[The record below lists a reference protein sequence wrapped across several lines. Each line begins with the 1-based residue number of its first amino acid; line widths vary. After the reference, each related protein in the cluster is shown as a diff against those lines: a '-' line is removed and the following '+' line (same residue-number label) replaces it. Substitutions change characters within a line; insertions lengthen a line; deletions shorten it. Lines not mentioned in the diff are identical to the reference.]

1 MLVLVAW
8 LFYETQSANKRVMML
23 SNVVQSSNRR
33 ELCIY
38 AIISTLFGLSYVG
51 RFVINMYVFAE
62 ENSLSLFVMEMLFLG
77 VYLLEGSS
85 MGAVM
90 MIHYINF
97 KKDCQLTDS
106 KIDTTQTS
114 ILH

>member
-1 MLVLVAW
+1 MLLLVAW
-8 LFYETQSANKRVMML
+8 LFYETQSANNRVMML

-33 ELCIY
+33 ELCVY

-51 RFVINMYVFAE
+51 RYVINVYIFGTNAIVLPIFG
-62 ENSLSLFVMEMLFLG
+62 MEMLFLG

-97 KKDCQLTDS
+97 KKD
-106 KIDTTQTS
+106 
-114 ILH
+114 